1 MKRLQQEYPVI
12 VGIVTEIPKELGLF
26 TWEVVSVDEPP
37 VMSKLL
43 KVWIVP
49 TARERNGEEEED
61 NNDDD

>member
-1 MKRLQQEYPVI
+1 LKRLQQEYPVI